1 MKLEKLIKKVKLTPF
16 ELARIRWAIA
26 QYEWGEG
33 KTLYK
38 GGQPPTVRFFD
49 TSDNIPPTWERCYI
63 FEALRDGL
71 ISVYFDTE
79 NRMMVL
85 VGFAS
90 GEVIPF

>member
-1 MKLEKLIKKVKLTPF
+1 MEKIEKLTPF

-33 KTLYK
+33 KTLYRS
-38 GGQPPTVRFFD
+38 GGQVRFFY
-49 TSDNIPPTWERCYI
+49 NQVNVPPTWERCYI
-63 FEALRDGL
+63 LEALRDGL

-79 NRMMVL
+79 NRKMVL
-85 VGFAS
+85 TGFAS